1 MRATQVPPANVFL
14 TVCLLADA
22 EELSTEL
29 LVGTLSSVEEWRE
42 PSDLLLESE
51 SATGNDTSELGS
63 DKEGSRKASLL
74 RMLSIQR
81 DGLANIQ

>member
-1 MRATQVPPANVFL
+1 MPPANVFL
-14 TVCLLADA
+14 TVCLLADE
-22 EELSTEL
+22 EELSTES
-29 LVGTLSSVEEWRE
+29 LVGTLSSVGEWRE

-51 SATGNDTSELGS
+51 PAAGNDTSELGS